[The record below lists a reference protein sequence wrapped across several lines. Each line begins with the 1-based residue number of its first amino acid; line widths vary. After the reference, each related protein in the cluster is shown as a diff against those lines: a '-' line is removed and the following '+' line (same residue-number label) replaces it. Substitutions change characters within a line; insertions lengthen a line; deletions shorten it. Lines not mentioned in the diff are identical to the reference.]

1 MTRSKGP
8 KPYVFK
14 EWPKMFYHPVTG
26 EAAPFRK
33 QSLVPD
39 GWVDNFAKVG
49 KSEEEI
55 EAEKQAAIDA
65 DAEKVRLANA
75 EAADLKK
82 AQAAD
87 DRAAKALFKKL
98 SMTRDEAEEMLE
110 EEGEEFDPE
119 ADDLT
124 IAMAVKELLENASE

>member
-8 KPYVFK
+8 KPYVYE

-49 KSEEEI
+49 KTEEQIADET
-55 EAEKQAAIDA
+55 QAVIDA
-65 DAEKVRLANA
+65 DKEKARLERV

-87 DRAAKALFKKL
+87 DRAAKALFKRLKV
-98 SMTRDEAEEMLE
+98 TRDEAEEMLE
-110 EEGEEFDPE
+110 EDSEDFDPD

-124 IAMAVKELLENASE
+124 IAMAVEELLENASE